1 MRKEVKCIYIVQH
14 LDQQREQRRAENRG
28 ASDSHIHTCT
38 LELQGL
44 TGTRAG
50 SGHAGVS
57 RWARDDRGTNV

>member
-1 MRKEVKCIYIVQH
+1 MKKEMKCMYIVQR
-14 LDQQREQRRAENRG
+14 LNQQREQRRAENRG
-28 ASDSHIHTCT
+28 ASDSHIHTRT

-57 RWARDDRGTNV
+57 RWALDDRGANV